1 MESHVSVLNERPQP
15 WLVDLP
21 TLMEHWTLREYVAL
35 ARLRAEGEGLQ
46 DRVAALSQVLDMVDK
61 QEQSE
66 AARLASA
73 WSQGKMTD
81 ANSRLFQQTIR
92 GRVFN
97 VFAATSDDLHMQM
110 LNAALYR
117 LQPTRLQ
124 EILQEEPHEVNPLR
138 TREDV
143 ALACHP
149 ETMKWPLRVV
159 LYARLSAEAASEQ
172 SGLVAEALSYV
183 REWEDQLVHAVY
195 FSTSNWLDRQKSF
208 LQLLLK
214 ESA

>member
-1 MESHVSVLNERPQP
+1 M
-15 WLVDLP
+15 
-21 TLMEHWTLREYVAL
+21 
-35 ARLRAEGEGLQ
+35 
-46 DRVAALSQVLDMVDK
+46 
-61 QEQSE
+61 
-66 AARLASA
+66 
-73 WSQGKMTD
+73 
-81 ANSRLFQQTIR
+81 
-92 GRVFN
+92 
-97 VFAATSDDLHMQM
+97 
-110 LNAALYR
+110 
-117 LQPTRLQ
+117 
-124 EILQEEPHEVNPLR
+124 NPLR

-143 ALACHP
+143 ALACRP

-195 FSTSNWLDRQKSF
+195 FSTSSWLDRQKSF